1 MSRGEIILIYNVIL
15 AILAIIVIILVILLF
30 ICFKKKPIKAEETL
44 PTKQTA
50 CSYSLMDIHAAT
62 DGFNYRRVI
71 GQGRI
76 GSVYIGILT
85 TGDQQVAIKRIH
97 PRLVLSNAGF
107 GFSSMMKWLS
117 LADHPNVV
125 PILGFSEAPGERI
138 VVTEFGGMLSL
149 DFYLHQNRDGG
160 GGGGTSLMDWNFRL
174 RVAAGAARGIKY
186 LHEVMMPYIV
196 HGCIKPSNILI
207 DVKFCARVCDYG
219 LYFFLGNYDKRQLGL
234 MSYVDDEYCIGNEK
248 RDCSKESDVY
258 GLGVVLLEL
267 LSGKRS
273 DQQGLLVKWALPL
286 IKEMNFGEFWDNR
299 LVLPNDIRPLVRLAK
314 VALACV
320 GNSKKSRPSIVQVSA
335 ILNSLEVGLL

>member
-1 MSRGEIILIYNVIL
+1 MSRGEIIIIYNVIL
-15 AILAIIVIILVILLF
+15 AILVIIIIIL
-30 ICFKKKPIKAEETL
+30 AEETL

-50 CSYSLMDIHAAT
+50 CSYSLMDIHVAT
-62 DGFNYRRVI
+62 DGFNYRRII

-76 GSVYIGILT
+76 GSVYIGILPN
-85 TGDQQVAIKRIH
+85 GDQQVAIKRIH

-117 LADHPNVV
+117 LADHPNVM

-149 DFYLHQNRDGG
+149 DFYLHQNCDDVSDGSSD
-160 GGGGTSLMDWNFRL
+160 GGTSLLDWNCRL
-174 RVAAGAARGIKY
+174 RVAAGVARGIEY
-186 LHEVMMPYIV
+186 LHEVMTPCIV

-234 MSYVDDEYCIGNEK
+234 MSYVDDEYWIGNEK
-248 RDCSKESDVY
+248 SGCSKESDVY

-267 LSGKRS
+267 LSGRRS

-286 IKEMNFGEFWDNR
+286 IKEMKFGEFLDNR

-320 GNSKKSRPSIVQVSA
+320 GNSRKSRPSILQVSA